1 MEKFEQIEKAWESLT
16 EEEKLR
22 VIQIM
27 REVFET
33 AAVSAEEMIDGLR
46 LLASTTPTLSD
57 MLKGIENATEFEAST
72 D

>member
-1 MEKFEQIEKAWESLT
+1 MAKFEQIKKAWESLT

-27 REVFET
+27 KEVFEKAT
-33 AAVSAEEMIDGLR
+33 VSAEEMIDGLR
-46 LLASTTPTLSD
+46 LLASTTSTLSD
-57 MLKGIENATEFEAST
+57 MLEERKNATEFEAST